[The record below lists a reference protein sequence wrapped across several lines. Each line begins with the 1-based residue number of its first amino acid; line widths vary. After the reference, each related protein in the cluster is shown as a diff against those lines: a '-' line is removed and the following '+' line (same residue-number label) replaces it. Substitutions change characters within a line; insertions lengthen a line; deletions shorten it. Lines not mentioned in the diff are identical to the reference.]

1 MGVGD
6 VLEEDIYGYGKNLPA
21 GPILLLTRYLDKIP
35 IISESWRGYFPSFM
49 TSPPIGI
56 LSHRIPDIDFPPL
69 KPYSDCDDIVSF
81 LSSTNT
87 TLGDLTS
94 VSAVVTVF
102 LLVVFIR
109 FLKGRIML
117 PYFRNWGRH
126 FATETHGSLWVKE
139 NPERIEKF
147 GEYCFRLIFHGSISV
162 YGLCYF
168 ADKAWWDPGRG
179 GTLNLYLNHPHH
191 PIEPGMAWYY
201 LIQAAYN
208 LETVVYMLEFSV
220 AVKWSPYP
228 HLGWKS
234 TARGDF
240 REMMLHHFATMGLIY
255 LSSYYRFTRVGS
267 MVFLVHDV
275 SDVPVDLSKLA
286 NFVKWKKTTIVCFV
300 IMVIMWFISRLC
312 IYTFIIFRSM
322 LFETQI
328 LMWEWVPPEY
338 FFAHRFLVI
347 GLSGI
352 ILLLNFVWF
361 GMFLKMGWVLVSQ
374 GKTHD
379 LTEHKQGE
387 VVKAGC
393 KVDTNGCGIKKANSK
408 LD

>member
-56 LSHRIPDIDFPPL
+56 LSHRIPDIEFPPL

-220 AVKWSPYP
+220 AVS
-228 HLGWKS
+228 G
-234 TARGDF
+234 R
-240 REMMLHHFATMGLIY
+240 LIHIWAG
-255 LSSYYRFTRVGS
+255 RV
-267 MVFLVHDV
+267 
-275 SDVPVDLSKLA
+275 P
-286 NFVKWKKTTIVCFV
+286 
-300 IMVIMWFISRLC
+300 
-312 IYTFIIFRSM
+312 
-322 LFETQI
+322 
-328 LMWEWVPPEY
+328 
-338 FFAHRFLVI
+338 
-347 GLSGI
+347 
-352 ILLLNFVWF
+352 
-361 GMFLKMGWVLVSQ
+361 
-374 GKTHD
+374 
-379 LTEHKQGE
+379 QGE
-387 VVKAGC
+387 ISGR
-393 KVDTNGCGIKKANSK
+393 
-408 LD
+408 